1 MQKMN
6 LMGASK
12 DVELFTP
19 ELRESMCTMLE
30 RVLGAGKVT
39 ADYTT
44 SPEGCSYT
52 YYLDKRAIFKID
64 FRKMARWEAHVDAT
78 TIARECPAVFDTTMA
93 IVARACLDGY
103 YADMCIIAEADI
115 AKKWYRL
122 VGAYADNGIYRVQAD
137 RLRVVLISQG
147 MLDT

>member
-12 DVELFTP
+12 DAELFTP
-19 ELRESMCTMLE
+19 EQRESMCTMLE
-30 RVLGAGKVT
+30 RVMGEKVT
-39 ADYTT
+39 VDYTA
-44 SPEGCSYT
+44 SFDECDYVFYMG
-52 YYLDKRAIFKID
+52 KRGILKVD
-64 FRKMARWEAHVDAT
+64 FRKRERWEAHVDAA
-78 TIARECPAVFDTTMA
+78 TIARECPSVFDTAMA
-93 IVARACLDGY
+93 MVARACLDGY

-122 VGAYADNGIYRVQAD
+122 VGAYTDNGVHRVQAD